1 MLKFRAAALPA
12 VLLSACAFSALV
24 NAQVKWNLPTGY
36 ATTNYH
42 YENLD
47 QFAKDV
53 DKATG
58 GKLQI
63 TVHPNGSLFKLTDI
77 KRAVQTGQV
86 AVGEVI
92 LSAFSNEDPLYGVD
106 SVPFLATSFEEAT
119 KLMRASQT
127 AIDERFAKNGMQILF
142 SVPWPPQGLYANK
155 AINAASDLKGSKWRA
170 YNPYTARIAE
180 FVGAQPVTIQAAEL
194 SQALATGAVQ
204 SFISSPSL
212 GYDTKVWETQ
222 IKYWYDVKAWLPR
235 NVVFVNKRALAE
247 LDAPTRQAVLKA
259 AAEAE
264 TRGWKLAE
272 EKYRWYRDQLV
283 ANGLKVELPSEKLRS
298 DFRGIGDTM
307 TAEWLKTAGPD
318 GARIIENFK
327 K

>member
-1 MLKFRAAALPA
+1 MLNTKAA
-12 VLLSACAFSALV
+12 VLVSACVFSAV
-24 NAQVKWNLPTGY
+24 AGAQVKWNLPTGY

-47 QFAKDV
+47 LFAKDV
-53 DKATG
+53 EKATN

-92 LSAFSNEDPLYGVD
+92 LSAFSNEDPLYGLD
-106 SVPFLATSFEEAT
+106 SVPFLATSFEEAQ
-119 KLMRASQT
+119 KLMRVSQK
-127 AIDERFAKNGMQILF
+127 AINERFAKNGMEVLF

-155 AINAASDLKGSKWRA
+155 PINSASDLKGSKWRS

-180 FVGAQPVTIQAAEL
+180 LVGAQPVTIQAAEL
-194 SQALATGAVQ
+194 TQALATGAVQ
-204 SFISSPSL
+204 TFVSSPSM
-212 GYDTKVWETQ
+212 GYDSKVWETQ
-222 IKYWYDVKAWLPR
+222 VKYWYDVKAWLPR
-235 NVVFVNKRALAE
+235 NVVFVNKASLAA
-247 LDAPTRQAVLKA
+247 LDAPTRAAVMKA

-272 EKYRWYRDQLV
+272 EKYKWYRDQLQ
-283 ANGLKVELPSEKLRS
+283 ANGLKVEPPSDKLRT
-298 DFRGIGDTM
+298 DLRGLGDTM

-318 GARIIENFK
+318 GVRIVEEFRK
-327 K
+327 

>member
-1 MLKFRAAALPA
+1 MLRAKFA
-12 VLLSACAFSALV
+12 VLVSACAFCAVAS
-24 NAQVKWNLPTGY
+24 AQVKWNLPTGY

-47 QFAKDV
+47 LFAKDV
-53 DKATG
+53 EKATN

-92 LSAFSNEDPLYGVD
+92 LSAFSNEDPLYGLD
-106 SVPFLATSFEEAT
+106 SVPFLATSFEEAQ
-119 KLMRASQT
+119 KLMRVSQK
-127 AIDERFAKNGMQILF
+127 AINERFAKNGMEVLF

-155 AINAASDLKGSKWRA
+155 PINSTADLKGSKWRS
-170 YNPYTARIAE
+170 YNPYTGRIAE
-180 FVGAQPVTIQAAEL
+180 LVGAQPVTIQAAEL
-194 SQALATGAVQ
+194 TQALATGAVQ
-204 SFISSPSL
+204 TFVSSPSM
-212 GYDTKVWETQ
+212 GYDSKVWETQ
-222 IKYWYDVKAWLPR
+222 VKYWYDVKAWLPR
-235 NVVFVNKRALAE
+235 NVVFVNKAALAA
-247 LDAPTRQAVLKA
+247 LDAPTRAAVMKA

-272 EKYRWYRDQLV
+272 EKYKWYRDQLQ
-283 ANGLKVELPSEKLRS
+283 ANGLKVEPPSDKLRS
-298 DFRGIGDTM
+298 DLRGLGDTM

-318 GARIIENFK
+318 GVKVVEEFRK
-327 K
+327 